1 MEYTQIIQGLLND
14 EAVTLEGRYY
24 SVSNLGLT
32 PPIPSEL
39 YPGILM
45 SGSSE
50 VGWPPRAPSA
60 RPR

>member
-1 MEYTQIIQGLLND
+1 MEYTQIIEGLLND
-14 EAVTLEGRYY
+14 EAVIWRRYY